1 MTDHTRDEASA
12 SLKSTIS
19 TREADDNVALA
30 EREAMST
37 ALETVD
43 DATVSAF
50 IAENMEMLKGQRV
63 QFPVIKIAHAGARAF
78 KVEDL
83 DSGEF
88 DLVPGK
94 DGLVA
99 NVIAADKFRMYYAK
113 KYNSSEIVPPD
124 CMSVDLTEGKGN
136 PGGAC
141 SDCPM
146 NQWESATN
154 ADGDSSKGKA
164 CKEMI
169 RLFLMLEGCDI
180 PYQLVLPPSSIKSF
194 SKYAGKQLVKKKPVQ
209 LLWTRFYLDLGMN
222 DCSLLNPVK
231 DADHEMLKSEFQVA
245 MDIRRTY
252 GAAIAERDLDQLIA
266 AARASSETGR
276 RREPEPEP
284 APAPSAPVAPSGNSD
299 DVPF

>member
-1 MTDHTRDEASA
+1 MIEDA
-12 SLKSTIS
+12 KF
-19 TREADDNVALA
+19 ALA
-30 EREAMST
+30 EREAQST

-50 IAENMEMLKGQRV
+50 IQENMEMLKGQRV

-124 CMSVDLTEGKGN
+124 CMSVDRIEGKGS
-136 PGGAC
+136 PGGKC
-141 SDCPM
+141 TDCEK
-146 NQWESATN
+146 NEWESATN

-169 RLFLMLEGCDI
+169 RLFLMLENCDI

-231 DADHEMLKSEFQVA
+231 DANHEMLKSEFQVA

-266 AARASSETGR
+266 AARASSEAGQ
-276 RREPEPEP
+276 RREPAQEPP
-284 APAPSAPVAPSGNSD
+284 APAPATAPAAPSGSD
-299 DVPF
+299 EDVPF